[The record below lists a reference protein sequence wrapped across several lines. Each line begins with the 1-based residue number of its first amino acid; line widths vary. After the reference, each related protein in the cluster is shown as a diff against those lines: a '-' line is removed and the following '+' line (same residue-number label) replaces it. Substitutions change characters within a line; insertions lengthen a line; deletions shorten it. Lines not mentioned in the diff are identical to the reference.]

1 MPRKFLTEALKNRRW
16 SLDICLLTGKSFQKP
31 NCSVVN
37 FQFVRFNLVSFHL
50 GLANGIILSLLKIGV
65 GNPPNVIEIIISV
78 DGLPAYQL
86 QKAIEASFGLF
97 WPEHVVKM
105 APALCFKKSVVL
117 SQFLQKSSKV

>member
-1 MPRKFLTEALKNRRW
+1 MVFGYLPADWKILSKTKLFCCKLPIREVQHF
-16 SLDICLLTGKSFQKP
+16 
-31 NCSVVN
+31 
-37 FQFVRFNLVSFHL
+37 FNLVSFHL

-97 WPEHVVKM
+97 WPEHVVKSG
-105 APALCFKKSVVL
+105 FVFVFGIYHEFI
-117 SQFLQKSSKV
+117 FLT